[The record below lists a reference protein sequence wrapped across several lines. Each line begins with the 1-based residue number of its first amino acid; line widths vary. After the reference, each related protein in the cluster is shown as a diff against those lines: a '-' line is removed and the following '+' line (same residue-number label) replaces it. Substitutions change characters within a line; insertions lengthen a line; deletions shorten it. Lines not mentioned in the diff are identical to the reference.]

1 MPAGVQWSGAGR
13 WVAKG
18 GDGTAAAGRR
28 VEWLADGMGGGLLA
42 VGKDRDDG
50 GVRAVD
56 EIGTMLEQVL
66 TRVRQVQELLF
77 HTRVIPHLTAH
88 PMHCGPAVS
97 AVWHVS
103 RLLLSAT
110 KRRVVR
116 NHTTPIYPLWSNCTA
131 CMSCTPHV
139 QHGTRHPKYSGTKL
153 HLGRAA
159 GPSTAVAALP
169 CTAQST

>member
-1 MPAGVQWSGAGR
+1 VPAGVPWIGAGR
-13 WVAKG
+13 WVTKD
-18 GDGTAAAGRR
+18 GDGTAAASRW

-103 RLLLSAT
+103 RCCCPPQSAES
-110 KRRVVR
+110 
-116 NHTTPIYPLWSNCTA
+116 NGTTPPRSTRCGRIAWRVCRAHRTYSMTRGIQRTA
-131 CMSCTPHV
+131 
-139 QHGTRHPKYSGTKL
+139 
-153 HLGRAA
+153 
-159 GPSTAVAALP
+159 
-169 CTAQST
+169 AQSCISGGLPDLQQPWQHFLV

>member
-1 MPAGVQWSGAGR
+1 M
-13 WVAKG
+13 AKG

-66 TRVRQVQELLF
+66 ARVRQVQELLF

-88 PMHCGPAVS
+88 PMHCGLLYLLYGTCHVAVVRHKAQSCTEPHHPDLPAV
-97 AVWHVS
+97 VELHGVY
-103 RLLLSAT
+103 
-110 KRRVVR
+110 VV
-116 NHTTPIYPLWSNCTA
+116 HTARTA
-131 CMSCTPHV
+131 
-139 QHGTRHPKYSGTKL
+139 
-153 HLGRAA
+153 
-159 GPSTAVAALP
+159 
-169 CTAQST
+169 